1 MSPTPARIIGIG
13 YGVTNDLR
21 SAAMTMKKKWLV
33 DLALIAFLIAIGM
46 SPRILGRASAAQN
59 TNVLKV
65 PVFEVDPM
73 WPKLPNNWVLGNV
86 SKIVVD
92 RHDNVWLIH
101 RPRTVSADKT
111 PAPPVVELDTNGKF
125 VQAWGGEGAG
135 YDWPDA
141 EHNVFVDYK
150 DNVWISGSSPS
161 GQSKTKRSDDMV
173 IKFTN
178 NGKFLMQIGGRTA
191 SQGST
196 DPKSVNKP
204 GDLFVSP
211 KTNELYVSD
220 GYGNR
225 RLIVF
230 DADTGAFKRM
240 WGAFGKPPE
249 DDANSGGPGPS
260 GGHPGAGGADTAEGG
275 GARRV
280 LDTEGEGSPKF
291 ASPVHGVLVSNDDI
305 VYVVDRSNR
314 RVQLF
319 TPDGKYIKQVFINRA
334 GPASGSASGLAFS
347 PDKDQQ
353 FLYISD
359 YGNSHVVVV
368 ARKSL
373 EILYHFGNRGAAPGD
388 FQGIHHIAVDSKGNL
403 YAAEVAPGARAQRF
417 IFKGMSPA
425 LPPNALTAT
434 QLSLKQ

>member
-1 MSPTPARIIGIG
+1 MITK
-13 YGVTNDLR
+13 
-21 SAAMTMKKKWLV
+21 MKRV
-33 DLALIAFLIAIGM
+33 RPFALAVFLAAIGM
-46 SPRILGRASAAQN
+46 SPWMSGRSSAAQGSPGE
-59 TNVLKV
+59 KV
-65 PVFEVDPM
+65 PVFEVDPS

-86 SKIVVD
+86 SKIAVD

-101 RPRTVSADKT
+101 RPRTVPADKT
-111 PAPPVVELDTNGKF
+111 PAPPVVELDANGKF

-178 NGKFLMQIGGRTA
+178 NGKFLMQIGGR
-191 SQGST
+191 SVSKGST

-211 KTNELYVSD
+211 KTNELYVAD

-225 RLIVF
+225 RVVVF

-240 WGAFGKPPE
+240 WGAFGRPPV
-249 DDANSGGPGPS
+249 DDENSGGPGPS
-260 GGHPGAGGADTAEGG
+260 GGHGGTADTAEGG
-275 GARRV
+275 ARRRV
-280 LDTEGEGSPKF
+280 LDTEGEGSPTF
-291 ASPVHGVLVSNDDI
+291 ASPVHGVMVSNDDI

-319 TPDGKYIKQVFINRA
+319 TPQGEYLKQMFINRA
-334 GPASGSASGLAFS
+334 GPAAGSASGLAFS
-347 PDKDQQ
+347 PDKEQR

-359 YGNSHVVVV
+359 YGNSRVVVV
-368 ARKSL
+368 DRKKL
-373 EILYHFGNRGAAPGD
+373 KVLYQFGKRGAAPGD

-403 YAAEVAPGARAQRF
+403 YAAEVAPGARAQKF
-417 IFKGMSPA
+417 IYKGLSST
-425 LPPNALTAT
+425 LPPNALTEAE
-434 QLSLKQ
+434 LLVKP

>member
-1 MSPTPARIIGIG
+1 MTARRRP
-13 YGVTNDLR
+13 LR
-21 SAAMTMKKKWLV
+21 
-33 DLALIAFLIAIGM
+33 DLALAAFLIA
-46 SPRILGRASAAQN
+46 LGICSVMLVRSSSAQTAGSG
-59 TNVLKV
+59 KF
-65 PVFEVDPM
+65 PVFEPDNA

-86 SKIVVD
+86 SKIAVD
-92 RHDNVWLIH
+92 KHDNVWLIH
-101 RPRTVSADKT
+101 RPRTVPADKT
-111 PAPPVVELDTNGKF
+111 PAPPVVELDANGKF
-125 VQAWGGEGAG
+125 VQAWGGEGTG

-178 NGKFLMQIGGRTA
+178 SGKFLMQIGGRTV

-204 GDLFVSP
+204 GDIFVSQ

-240 WGAFGKPPE
+240 WCAFGKAPV

-260 GGHPGAGGADTAEGG
+260 GGHGGTTDTAEGG
-275 GARRV
+275 GGRRV
-280 LDTEGEGSPKF
+280 LDTEGEGSSTF

-319 TPDGKYIKQVFINRA
+319 SPAGEYLKQIFINRA

-347 PDKDQQ
+347 PDKEQR

-359 YGNSHVVVV
+359 YGNSRIVVVD
-368 ARKSL
+368 RKKL
-373 EILYHFGNRGAAPGD
+373 EILYQFGKRGAAPGE
-388 FQGIHHIAVDSKGNL
+388 FQGIHHIAVDFKGNL

-417 IFKGMSPA
+417 VFKGMSGTP
-425 LPPNALTAT
+425 PPNALSEAD
-434 QLSLKQ
+434 LAPRK

>member
-1 MSPTPARIIGIG
+1 
-13 YGVTNDLR
+13 
-21 SAAMTMKKKWLV
+21 MTKKMKWLANFAW
-33 DLALIAFLIAIGM
+33 LAFLIAAGL
-46 SPRILGRASAAQN
+46 SPRILGRSAVAQN
-59 TNVLKV
+59 SNGVKY
-65 PVFEVDPM
+65 PVFEVDTN
-73 WPKLPNNWVLGNV
+73 WPKLPNNWVMGNV

-92 RHDNVWLIH
+92 KHDNVWLIH
-101 RPRTVSADKT
+101 RPRTVPADKA

-125 VQAWGGEGAG
+125 VQAWGGEGEG

-141 EHNVFVDYK
+141 EHNVFVDDK

-173 IKFTN
+173 LKFTN
-178 NGKFLMQIGGRTA
+178 KGKFLLEIGGRTV

-204 GDLFVSP
+204 GDIFVWP
-211 KTNELYVSD
+211 KSNELFVSD

-240 WGAFGKPPE
+240 WGAFGKPPV

-260 GGHPGAGGADTAEGG
+260 GGHGGTTDTAEGG
-275 GARRV
+275 GAAARPA
-280 LDTEGEGSPKF
+280 LDTEGDGSPVF
-291 ASPVHGVLVSNDDI
+291 ASPVHGVLVSDDNI

-319 TPDGKYIKQVFINRA
+319 TPEGKYLKQVFINRA

-368 ARKSL
+368 DRKKL
-373 EILYHFGNRGAAPGD
+373 EVLYQFGKRSAAPGD

-403 YAAEVAPGARAQRF
+403 FAAEVSPGARAQRF
-417 IFKGMSPA
+417 IFKGMSSTMPA
-425 LPPNALTAT
+425 NALTAADLAPKPKP
-434 QLSLKQ
+434 QP

>member
-1 MSPTPARIIGIG
+1 
-13 YGVTNDLR
+13 
-21 SAAMTMKKKWLV
+21 MTKKKKVLANFALV
-33 DLALIAFLIAIGM
+33 AFLIAAGL
-46 SPRILGRASAAQN
+46 SPRILSRAAAAQN
-59 TNVLKV
+59 ASGVKV
-65 PVFEVDPM
+65 PVFEVDTN
-73 WPKLPNNWVLGNV
+73 WPKLPNNWVMGNV

-92 RHDNVWLIH
+92 KHDNVWLIH
-101 RPRTVSADKT
+101 RPRTVPADKIA
-111 PAPPVVELDTNGKF
+111 APPVVELDTNGKF
-125 VQAWGGEGAG
+125 VQAWGGDGEG

-178 NGKFLMQIGGRTA
+178 SGKFLMQIGGRTV
-191 SQGST
+191 STGST

-260 GGHPGAGGADTAEGG
+260 GGHGGTADTAEGG
-275 GARRV
+275 GGARPA
-280 LDTEGEGSPKF
+280 LDTEGDGSPKF
-291 ASPVHGVLVSNDDI
+291 ASPVHGVLVSNDNI

-319 TPDGKYIKQVFINRA
+319 TPEGKYLTQMFINRA

-368 ARKSL
+368 DRKKL
-373 EILYHFGNRGAAPGD
+373 QVLYQFGKRSAAPGD

-403 YAAEVAPGARAQRF
+403 YAAEVSPGARAQRF
-417 IFKGMSPA
+417 IFKGMSST
-425 LPPNALTAT
+425 LPPNALTAAD
-434 QLSLKQ
+434 LAPKPKP

>member
-1 MSPTPARIIGIG
+1 
-13 YGVTNDLR
+13 
-21 SAAMTMKKKWLV
+21 MTKKQNWLAYFAV
-33 DLALIAFLIAIGM
+33 VAFLIAAGLG
-46 SPRILGRASAAQN
+46 PRILGRNAAAQN
-59 TNVLKV
+59 SSGVKYPT
-65 PVFEVDPM
+65 FEVDTN
-73 WPKLPNNWVLGNV
+73 WPKLPNNWVMGNV

-92 RHDNVWLIH
+92 KHDNVWLIH
-101 RPRTVSADKT
+101 RPRTVPADKT

-125 VQAWGGEGAG
+125 VQAWGGDGEGF
-135 YDWPDA
+135 DWPDA

-173 IKFTN
+173 LKFTN
-178 NGKFLMQIGGRTA
+178 SGKFLMEIGGRTV
-191 SQGST
+191 SKGST

-204 GDLFVSP
+204 GDLFVWP
-211 KTNELYVSD
+211 KANELFVSD

-225 RLIVF
+225 RLVVF
-230 DADTGAFKRM
+230 DADSGAFKRM
-240 WGAFGKPPE
+240 WGEFGKPPE
-249 DDANSGGPGPS
+249 DDANSGGPGAS
-260 GGHPGAGGADTAEGG
+260 GGHAGTSDTAEGG
-275 GARRV
+275 GGARPA
-280 LDTEGEGSPKF
+280 LDTEGDGSPKF

-319 TPDGKYIKQVFINRA
+319 TPEGKYLKQMFINRA

-368 ARKSL
+368 DRKKL
-373 EILYHFGNRGAAPGD
+373 EILYQFGKRGATPGD

-403 YAAEVAPGARAQRF
+403 FAAEVAPGARAQRF
-417 IFKGMSPA
+417 AFKGMSSTMPA
-425 LPPNALTAT
+425 NALSAAD
-434 QLSLKQ
+434 LAPKPKS